1 MSPRGMGLSLVS
13 LELACESGFLFR
25 DVRQQGAWP
34 SASTGMLARDVDRA
48 LDVIGGTAASV
59 NL

>member
-13 LELACESGFLFR
+13 LELARESGFLFR

-34 SASTGMLARDVDRA
+34 SASTGMLARDVD
-48 LDVIGGTAASV
+48 
-59 NL
+59 